1 MGTLARTLIADYRVF
16 ENEGILV
23 GDYRKSEGLLADPD
37 KNITLWVLPEPISCL
52 LCRIIIYGKPIEV
65 RLAEKLVSSEAAYI
79 HRTMLGACNGK
90 ALKSTTL
97 GDLTNS
103 LLANQGCPGLIF
115 VELLQDAKV
124 TIVRC
129 A

>member
-1 MGTLARTLIADYRVF
+1 
-16 ENEGILV
+16 
-23 GDYRKSEGLLADPD
+23 
-37 KNITLWVLPEPISCL
+37 
-52 LCRIIIYGKPIEV
+52 
-65 RLAEKLVSSEAAYI
+65 
-79 HRTMLGACNGK
+79 MLGAYNGK

-124 TIVRC
+124 TGVRC

>member
-79 HRTMLGACNGK
+79 HRTMLGSHNGK
-90 ALKSTTL
+90 ALKSTAL

-103 LLANQGCPGLIF
+103 LLASQGCPGFIF
-115 VELLQDAKV
+115 VE
-124 TIVRC
+124 
-129 A
+129 